1 MSLPQTDA
9 VGGNCSAGNV
19 VRVTFA
25 HSRRNSRSL
34 DQQLST
40 DFANFCRKFLSIAF
54 CFDHSP
60 ALDAVAGL

>member
-40 DFANFCRKFLSIAF
+40 DFANFYQLRSASTTRCPTNRSNL
-54 CFDHSP
+54 
-60 ALDAVAGL
+60 L